1 MGIEKKNNFSLLQ
14 YAGLAMQW
22 IVLLVIAV
30 YLGKS
35 IDAKWMNN
43 EPLLIWILPL
53 LGLVGLM
60 VKLIRD
66 TSKK

>member
-30 YLGKS
+30 YTGNWV
-35 IDAKWMNN
+35 DEKWMYN
-43 EPLLIWILPL
+43 EPLFIWILPL
-53 LGLVGLM
+53 LGLAGLLI
-60 VKLIRD
+60 KLIRD

>member
-1 MGIEKKNNFSLLQ
+1 MGVERKNNFSLLQ

-30 YLGKS
+30 YIGKWV
-35 IDAKWMNN
+35 DEKWMHNA
-43 EPLLIWILPL
+43 PLFIWILPL
-53 LGLVGLM
+53 LGLAGLL